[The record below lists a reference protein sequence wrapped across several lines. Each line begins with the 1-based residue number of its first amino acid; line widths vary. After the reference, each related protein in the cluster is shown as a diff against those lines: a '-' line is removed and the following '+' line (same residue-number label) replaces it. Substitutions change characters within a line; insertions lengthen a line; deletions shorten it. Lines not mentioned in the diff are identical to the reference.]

1 MIGTIRKHSTW
12 MWMVIIVVVIISFVF
27 WGSQSSRMDGRSG
40 RVSFGTMNG
49 EAVTQEN
56 FRKAQSEV
64 YLRYYLSTGEW
75 PDTGG
80 KRTGFE
86 PERET
91 YFRLLL
97 IQKQEQLGIH
107 VSSESVAGIANN
119 ILHSINRGNPVPLEV
134 FEKQVLLP
142 RGMTVADFERYIRHE
157 FGLQQLLAVTGLGG
171 RLVTPQEA
179 QALYEREHQELATQA
194 VFFPA
199 SNYLA
204 GVTASPEAVSEFYT
218 DQMARYRLPE
228 RVQVSYVKFPISNY
242 LAEATKQFD
251 ELTNLN
257 EIIEARYQQLG
268 TNFFLEAKTP
278 EEKKEKIRET
288 LFKNQM
294 LFNARKKANEFAT
307 AVFAVEPARAENL
320 EALAKDQGLTVLL
333 SSPFDQAAGPQD
345 LAVGADFAKAAFG
358 LTASEPFAGPLT
370 GDDGVYVI
378 ALKQQLPSEN
388 PPFETIRE
396 QVTHDYKFAQAALQ
410 ARKAGEEFHSTLTN
424 GLAGGKSF
432 TAICTEAKLLP
443 EMPPPLSLSTRSLTN
458 VESHVSLYQYKQA
471 TFSTPPGKASVFTP
485 TADGGFIV
493 FVQAKLPLD
502 ETKLKADLPGFMNSF
517 RQARQHEAFNLWVNG
532 EAQRDPGF
540 KQILQELEKR
550 NRPPALSGAP

>member
-1 MIGTIRKHSTW
+1 
-12 MWMVIIVVVIISFVF
+12 MVIIVVVIISFVF

-320 EALAKDQGLTVLL
+320 EALAKDQGLTVLV
-333 SSPFDQAAGPQD
+333 SSPFDKADGPKD

>member
-1 MIGTIRKHSTW
+1 
-12 MWMVIIVVVIISFVF
+12 MVIIVVVIISFVF

-56 FRKAQSEV
+56 FRKAQREM

-75 PDTGG
+75 PDTDA

-86 PERET
+86 LERET

-107 VSSESVAGIANN
+107 VSSESVARIANN

-134 FEKQVLLP
+134 FEKQVLFA
-142 RGMTVADFERYIRHE
+142 RGLTVADFERYIRHE
-157 FGLQQLLAVTGLGG
+157 LGQQQLIAVTGLGG

-204 GVTASPEAVSEFYT
+204 GVTAAPEAVSQFYT
-218 DQMARYRLPE
+218 NQMARYRLPE
-228 RVQVSYVKFPISNY
+228 RLQVSYVKFPLSNY
-242 LAEATKQFD
+242 LAEATKQFN

-268 TNFFLEAKTP
+268 TNFLLEAKTP
-278 EEKKEKIRET
+278 EEKKEKIREI

-307 AVFAVEPARAENL
+307 AVFAMEPVRAENL
-320 EALAKDQGLTVLL
+320 ETLAKDQGLTVQV
-333 SSPFDQAAGPQD
+333 SSPFDKEDGPKD

-378 ALKQQLPSEN
+378 ALKSQLPSEN
-388 PPFETIRE
+388 PPFESIRE
-396 QVTHDYKFAQAALQ
+396 QVTHDYKFAQAVSQ

-432 TAICTEAKLLP
+432 TAICTEAKLHP
-443 EMPPPLSLSTRSLTN
+443 ELPPPLSISTRSLTN

-517 RQARQHEAFNLWVNG
+517 RQARQNEAFNMWVNVEG
-532 EAQRDPGF
+532 QRDPGF
-540 KQILQELEKR
+540 RQIMQELEKR
-550 NRPPALSGAP
+550 NRPPALSGAL

>member
-1 MIGTIRKHSTW
+1 
-12 MWMVIIVVVIISFVF
+12 MVIIVVVIISFVF
-27 WGSQSSRMDGRSG
+27 WGSQSSRMEGRSG
-40 RVSFGTMNG
+40 RASFGTMNG

-56 FRKAQSEV
+56 FRKAQHEV

-75 PDTGG
+75 PDADG
-80 KRTGFE
+80 KRTFE

-91 YFRLLL
+91 YYRLFL

-107 VSSESVAGIANN
+107 VSSESVARVANN

-157 FGLQQLLAVTGLGG
+157 FGLQQLIAVTGLGG
-171 RLVTPQEA
+171 RLVIPQEA

-204 GVTASPEAVSEFYT
+204 GVAAAPEAVLQFYT
-218 DQMARYRLPE
+218 NQMARYRLPE
-228 RVQVSYVKFPISNY
+228 RVQVTYVKFPLSNY
-242 LAEATKQFD
+242 LAEATKQFN

-278 EEKKEKIRET
+278 EEKKEKVREI

-307 AVFAVEPARAENL
+307 AVFAKEPPQPQNL
-320 EALAKDQGLTVLL
+320 ETLAKEQGLTVQV
-333 SSPFDQAAGPQD
+333 SSPFDKEDGPKD
-345 LAVGADFAKAAFG
+345 LAVGADFAKAAFE

-378 ALKQQLPSEN
+378 ALKKQLPSEN

-396 QVTHDYKFAQAALQ
+396 QVTHDYKFAQAVVQ
-410 ARKAGEEFHSTLTN
+410 ARKAGEEFHSALTN

-432 TAICTEAKLLP
+432 TDICTEAKLHP

-471 TFSTPPGKASVFTP
+471 TFGTPPGKPSVFTP

-502 ETKLKADLPGFMNSF
+502 ETKLKADLPGFLNSF
-517 RQARQHEAFNLWVNG
+517 RQARQNEAFNLWVNA
-532 EAQRDPGF
+532 EALRDPGF